1 MGWLGGGVE
10 RVCNMMTAWT
20 NRCAIRAHQ
29 KSKISGDGVSLP
41 TRSLWSLLEEG
52 AYRLQTANSLVSP
65 PAFFAV
71 PEKGDSPERWLLL
84 AE

>member
-20 NRCAIRAHQ
+20 NRCAIRTPEIEDFWGRCILLLAP
-29 KSKISGDGVSLP
+29 SG
-41 TRSLWSLLEEG
+41 RSLRKGLT
-52 AYRLQTANSLVSP
+52 AYKLNSLVSP

-71 PEKGDSPERWLLL
+71 PEKRRLSERWLLL